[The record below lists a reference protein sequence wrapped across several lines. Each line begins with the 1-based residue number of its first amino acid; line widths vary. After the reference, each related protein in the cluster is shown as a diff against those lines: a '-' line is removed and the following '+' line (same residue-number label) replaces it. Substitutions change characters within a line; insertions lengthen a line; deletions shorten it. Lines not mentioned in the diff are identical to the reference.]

1 MEHGHLNAIEYEPKF
16 TGKQQDYICCSIAD
30 EITNDAIPEV
40 DDVDMHSLVENLHDE
55 ASLWIVPALTNHI
68 SGPEIYLQQSINI
81 VNTSLRNINY
91 EI

>member
-55 ASLWIVPALTNHI
+55 ASL
-68 SGPEIYLQQSINI
+68 
-81 VNTSLRNINY
+81 
-91 EI
+91 